1 MRSPAFKS
9 LGGILAATS
18 WASASHRGRLWGEC
32 VVKRVVVVS
41 VLSLFFSG
49 AAQSQMPSV
58 PVTDVLFDS
67 ISEIKTGWAPGPGQA
82 GTLYLVLIGGTI
94 SETLPRG
101 SVSGQV
107 TVVINALDD
116 LTTFAEEMKRSLFDR
131 CEAYARQVA
140 SAPNKWNMR
149 VATDFSFQFGQE
161 FGQTGLAA
169 GAETGD
175 DVRTEC
181 HLIPK

>member
-82 GTLYLVLIGGTI
+82 GTLYL
-94 SETLPRG
+94 
-101 SVSGQV
+101 
-107 TVVINALDD
+107 
-116 LTTFAEEMKRSLFDR
+116 
-131 CEAYARQVA
+131 
-140 SAPNKWNMR
+140 
-149 VATDFSFQFGQE
+149 GQE